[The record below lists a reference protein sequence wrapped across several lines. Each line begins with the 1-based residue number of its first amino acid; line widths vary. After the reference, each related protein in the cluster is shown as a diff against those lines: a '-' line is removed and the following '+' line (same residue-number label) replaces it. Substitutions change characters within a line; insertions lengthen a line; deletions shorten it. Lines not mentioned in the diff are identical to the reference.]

1 MTKMDIVWMI
11 GWFIAGLIV
20 FQTRGDSK
28 KLLSVTSLAFSA
40 ISILSLL
47 QSEVPIGEI
56 MVYMGISK
64 ITGAF
69 TTLSYLIGANISR
82 YNQFGEM
89 SSRILI
95 YIVLIFVLWAI
106 LDTIYIS

>member
-1 MTKMDIVWMI
+1 MDIIWMI

-28 KLLSVTSLAFSA
+28 KLLSAISLFFSA

-47 QSEVPIGEI
+47 QSEMSIGEI
-56 MVYMGISK
+56 MVYMGVSK

-82 YNQFGEM
+82 YNQFGKM
-89 SSRILI
+89 SPRILFYVI
-95 YIVLIFVLWAI
+95 LMFVLWII
-106 LDTIYIS
+106 LDIYIS